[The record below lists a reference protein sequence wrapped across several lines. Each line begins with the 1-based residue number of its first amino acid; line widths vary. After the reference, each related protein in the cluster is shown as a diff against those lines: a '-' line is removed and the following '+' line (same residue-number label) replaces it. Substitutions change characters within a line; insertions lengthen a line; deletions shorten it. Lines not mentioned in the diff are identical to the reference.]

1 MKWRVAFMCFS
12 QPHRCSLLF
21 EKWNVNGLF
30 GQVIW
35 LLINIS
41 IAPSTFLGLSH
52 KQNCAKRTKGTGS
65 PCLGSRKLPV
75 SAVATGLDGC
85 VWRRSS
91 GFHYLNRGCTCH
103 PPLAGHAM
111 LPAGAEREGKL
122 EVRGQSS
129 CLKNTHSFWFKHW
142 VNDIDGSS
150 APIKY

>member
-1 MKWRVAFMCFS
+1 MSPGAVKGEEMKWQVAFMCFS

-85 VWRRSS
+85 ILTAVLWVPLLKQGMHLSS
-91 GFHYLNRGCTCH
+91 TSGGSRNASSWG
-103 PPLAGHAM
+103 
-111 LPAGAEREGKL
+111 REGR
-122 EVRGQSS
+122 E
-129 CLKNTHSFWFKHW
+129 
-142 VNDIDGSS
+142 
-150 APIKY
+150 A